1 MSRTLSYVC
10 SYTYVHIYLYT
21 YACVNC
27 ECHRKAIE
35 VCELPIKNKCAY
47 TIHMYIHMCM
57 LVYANV
63 IKIANVKIYGMA
75 DM

>member
-47 TIHMYIHMCM
+47 TIHMYM
-57 LVYANV
+57 LVCANV